1 MKAPIITLIIIAVLV
16 LLVIAGIA
24 ISRRIIRKKF
34 ESAFGTLFLN
44 LASHIISL
52 KLDPLPDEENMPKP
66 KFSYLDFV
74 YDKDKDKKRHWR
86 RKNRKA
92 YKFVRTT
99 ASDLID
105 NNEVFEKHGMSK
117 PSGLLPYDLVDEHG
131 NPLPSDARIKL
142 D

>member
-1 MKAPIITLIIIAVLV
+1 MKALIITLTIIAVLV

-34 ESAFGTLFLN
+34 ESAFGTLLLN

-74 YDKDKDKKRHWR
+74 YDKDKKRHWK

-99 ASDLID
+99 AFDLID

-117 PSGLLPYDLVDEHG
+117 PSGLLSYDLVDEHG
-131 NPLPSDARIKL
+131 NPLPSDAKVKL